1 MEDKNLTK
9 KQRRELKK
17 QQKLNQ
23 QIEEAKKKKM
33 RSIFM
38 WLLVLFIIAFASW
51 LVMGS
56 GGNNTEGNLTLAEQV
71 SQRPSD
77 PHIKGNPEGVV
88 SIVEF
93 SDFQCPA
100 CAYYRSFLSDIV
112 KDLAGDVS
120 VEYRH
125 FPLYQIHPNSSLAA
139 QASEAAA
146 LQGKFWEMHDIL
158 FANQTEW
165 KDLNSSQA
173 RNKFI
178 EYATSLGMDKDKFAA
193 DLDSDLVKE
202 KVKED
207 EEQALKLGLNS
218 TPTIFVNGLKIK
230 NPRSYVEFKK
240 IVESEINWN
249 K

>member
-1 MEDKNLTK
+1 MEDKKLTK

-17 QQKLNQ
+17 QQKLSR
-23 QIEEAKKKKM
+23 QIEEAKKRKM
-33 RSIFM
+33 RSVFM
-38 WLLVLFIIAFASW
+38 WLLVLFVIAFASW
-51 LVMGS
+51 LVMRS
-56 GGNNTEGNLTLAEQV
+56 GGNNTEDNLTLAEQV

-77 PHIKGNPEGVV
+77 PHLKGNPDGVV

-100 CAYYRSFLSDIV
+100 CAYYHTFLNKIV
-112 KDLAGDVS
+112 KDLGSDIS

-125 FPLYQIHPNSSLAA
+125 FPLYQIHPNSILAA

-158 FANQTEW
+158 FTNQSEW
-165 KDLNSSQA
+165 KNLDSSQA
-173 RNKFI
+173 QEKFI
-178 EYATSLGMDKDKFAA
+178 EYAASLGMDKDKFAA

-207 EEQALKLGLNS
+207 EEQALKLGLNY